1 MECINKANGSV
12 IRNLTAKKIMYLA
25 VEGVNFYAT
34 PAVWRRVEKRQRKAG
49 LLCCAHTEMY
59 AVDMMA
65 VDIAI
70 QEADQIIKNEVDQFL
85 EDMYIM
91 GMLEDSPDDDD

>member
-1 MECINKANGSV
+1 MECINKANGIV
-12 IRNLTAKKIMYLA
+12 IRNLTAKKIMYLS
-25 VEGVNFYAT
+25 VEGVNLYAT
-34 PAVWRRVEKRQRKAG
+34 PAAWRRIAKRQRKSG
-49 LLCCAHTEMY
+49 LVCYEHTEMY
-59 AVDMMA
+59 AVDMLA

-70 QEADQIIKNEVDQFL
+70 QEADQILKNEVDQFL